1 MKDYD
6 VVIIGAGVVGCSVA
20 RFLSRYN
27 LNILVVEKEEDVCSG
42 TSKANS
48 AIVHA
53 GHDAKPGTLKAKFN
67 ILGSKMMED
76 LSKELDFSYKRNG
89 SIVLCFS
96 EENMKDLEDL
106 YHRGIENGVEGLEIL
121 NKEEL
126 KKKEPNLSDKVV
138 AGLWCPTGAICCPF
152 ELTFSMAEN
161 AAENGVEFLFNT
173 KVETINKEKDYFV
186 INDEIKTKTIV
197 NCAGVYADKLHNLVS
212 DKKYHIIP
220 RKGDY
225 VLMDKEV
232 GKMFSSTIF
241 QLPSKMGKGVL
252 VTPTVHGN
260 LLVGPSAR
268 DMDNKEET
276 RTTCDEL
283 DTIMDTAKLSAD
295 NLPYNKII
303 TSFSGI
309 RAHEENG
316 DFIIG
321 ETSDN
326 FFDCLGIES
335 PGLTAAPAIGEYV
348 SNLVANK
355 LKANKKD
362 NYISKRKG
370 IVKFASLN
378 NDEKTKLINDNPL
391 YGQIICRCEEI
402 TEAEIVEAIH
412 RVPGAKSL
420 DGIKRRVR
428 ASMGRCQSGFCS
440 PKLMEILARELNIK
454 MEDIC
459 KNNNKSKM
467 LLGKMGD
474 QNEL

>member
-1 MKDYD
+1 MKNYD
-6 VVIIGAGVVGCSVA
+6 VVIIGAGVVGLSVA
-20 RFLSRYN
+20 RFLSCYD
-27 LNILVVEKEEDVCSG
+27 LNIAVVEKEEDVCSG

-53 GHDAKPGTLKAKFN
+53 GHDAKPGSLKAKFN

-96 EENMKDLEDL
+96 KESMNELEDL
-106 YHRGIENGVEGLEIL
+106 YKGGIENGVDGLEIL

-126 KKKEPNLSDKVV
+126 KKKEPNLSDDVV

-152 ELTFSMAEN
+152 ELTISMAEN
-161 AAENGVEFLFNT
+161 AATNGVEFIFNT
-173 KVETINKEKDYFV
+173 CVETIRREEDLFI
-186 INDEIKTKTIV
+186 INDEIQTKIIV
-197 NCAGVYADKLHNLVS
+197 NAAGIYADKLHNLVS

-232 GKMFSSTIF
+232 GNMFSSTIF
-241 QLPSKMGKGVL
+241 QLPTKMGKGVL
-252 VTPTVHGN
+252 VTPTIHGN
-260 LLVGPSAR
+260 LLVGPSAK
-268 DMDNKEET
+268 DLEDKEET
-276 RTTCDEL
+276 RTTKEEL
-283 DTIMDTAKLSAD
+283 DSIMTSAKLSAN

-321 ETSDN
+321 ETSNN

-348 SNLVANK
+348 SNLISNK

-362 NYISKRKG
+362 NFISKRKG
-370 IVKFASLN
+370 IIKFASLN
-378 NDEKTKLINDNPL
+378 NEEKAKLIKENPL
-391 YGQIICRCEEI
+391 YGQIICRCEQI
-402 TEAEIVEAIH
+402 TEAEIVEAIK
-412 RVPGAKSL
+412 RIPGAKSL

-428 ASMGRCQSGFCS
+428 AGMGRCQSGFCS
-440 PKLMEILARELNIK
+440 PKLIEILARELNIK
-454 MEDIC
+454 MEDVC

-467 LLGKMGD
+467 LFGKMED